1 MYEKIY
7 DALVDAKI
15 KPYSIGQHNGE
26 CDSPYVVIS
35 NAGTNPFSIG
45 LKYDIIDIIIYYPI
59 GAYSKV
65 EPYANK
71 VKQVLKKIKNF
82 EQENADLLL
91 DSALKDSKIEQ
102 LENDLSDLMLE
113 IATIGGN

>member
-1 MYEKIY
+1 MMYEKIY
-7 DALVDAKI
+7 DTLVDANI

-26 CDSPYVVIS
+26 CNSPYVVIS
-35 NAGTNPFSIG
+35 NAGTNPFSVG

-71 VKQVLKKIKNF
+71 VKQALKKIKN
-82 EQENADLLL
+82 
-91 DSALKDSKIEQ
+91 LKYTNTDTPIVIDDDKKAYTQSFTYQVYKRKVK
-102 LENDLSDLMLE
+102 
-113 IATIGGN
+113 